1 MFDILRF
8 SSSTFTWLIKMIIYR
23 MFLCRKRALNLAPFV
38 YRSYRSGVE
47 EQIID
52 YLEVVVEGGHGGSGS
67 ASQIK
72 TCLRGKAQEKR
83 FVPDGARGGRGGN
96 VIIKAVLSK
105 PDLSNI
111 NKNKLVGGRGENGRS
126 NNQGGAVGEPLIVP
140 VPVGTRISNLDTNS
154 MVAELEKPNQFIDI
168 AQGGVGGRGSKSL
181 AEGLDRSKEC
191 RMSTAGEP
199 GSSMN
204 ISIEMRCIAN
214 VGLVG
219 FPNAG
224 KSSLLRAI
232 SAAKPKVSA
241 YPFTTLKPHIGVMH
255 YGERHRVTVADIPGL
270 IEDAH
275 LDRGLGISFLRHIER
290 CSALMYVVDMSGP
303 NPAHEISVLE
313 NEINCYQDGMSDLII
328 AIVANKIDLLES
340 AASLR
345 ALAATYPHIPL
356 IPISAVEGTNL
367 ASLRKL
373 LSQFRTEVG

>member
-1 MFDILRF
+1 
-8 SSSTFTWLIKMIIYR
+8 
-23 MFLCRKRALNLAPFV
+23 MFLCRKRALKLAPLA
-38 YRSYRSGVE
+38 YRCYRSGVE

-52 YLEVVVEGGHGGSGS
+52 YLEVVAEGGQGGSGCP
-67 ASQIK
+67 SQQESFY
-72 TCLRGKAQEKR
+72 GK
-83 FVPDGARGGRGGN
+83 VLCDGANGGKGGD
-96 VIIKAVLSK
+96 VFIKAVQSK

-111 NKNKLVGGRGENGRS
+111 PKKLLIGGLGGKGGSSMCVGAAGETLVV
-126 NNQGGAVGEPLIVP
+126 Q
-140 VPVGTRISNLDTNS
+140 VPVGTRITNLDTQS
-154 MVAELEKPNQFIDI
+154 IIAELEDHDESIQVAK
-168 AQGGVGGRGSKSL
+168 GGKGGRGSKSL
-181 AEGLDRSKEC
+181 SVDFKRSSDC
-191 RMSTAGEP
+191 RISTPGEP
-199 GSSMN
+199 GTSVN

-232 SAAKPKVSA
+232 SAARPKVSA

-373 LSQFRTEVG
+373 LSQFKNEVF